1 VRPQQHAIRDQAER
15 LSAKHFI
22 LSIDLGSSGP
32 KVALVGEDGAIA
44 ASAVRSVRTIMV
56 PPAGAEQDAEEI
68 WSAIESAATQVVREA
83 GVPADSIL
91 GVATAS
97 QYFSVVPIDASGLPV
112 SNLVL
117 WLDGRGGPYSEAIH
131 EHHPE
136 AFARWVEINGMPPL
150 PTGSDSLSHTLFIK
164 NERPEV
170 YERAFKFVE
179 PMDYVTAR
187 LTGSCTANPCTAFAQ
202 LITDNRDLGA
212 VRYHEELLDLSGID
226 REKLP
231 DLVPVG
237 SDLGPIRKDVADR
250 IGLSPNTR
258 IFAGVND
265 TQAASI
271 GAGSFQ
277 KGHGGISVGTTCQ
290 VLAFV
295 DTMRTDIDNS
305 ILSMP
310 SPIPGRYMVMAENGL
325 AGKTLE
331 HFLGSIAFAN
341 DALGDHAAADPFH
354 DLEALLRSIPAGSG
368 SLLYLPWLTGSMYP
382 SANPAMRGGFLNL
395 SLETTRA
402 HMLRAVLEGVTFNL
416 RWLLPVVERFAEQQ
430 FDDLRF
436 VGGGAVSD
444 EWSQIFSDVM
454 NRPVH
459 QLAEAR
465 QVNTRA
471 IAFLAFEK
479 LGIAALDDI
488 QKFCRIA
495 RTYEPKAGNR
505 GVYEALFGQF
515 VAAYHQNR
523 PIFEALNAGA

>member
-1 VRPQQHAIRDQAER
+1 LTASRY
-15 LSAKHFI
+15 I

-32 KVALVGEDGAIA
+32 KVALVGDDGGIA
-44 ASAVRSVRTIMV
+44 AAAVRSVKTLMV

-68 WSAIESAATQVVREA
+68 WSAILSAATEVVGRA

-97 QYFSVVPIDASGLPV
+97 QYFSIVPVDASGLPV
-112 SNLVL
+112 ANLVL
-117 WLDGRGGPYSEAIH
+117 WLDGRGGPYSEALH
-131 EHHPE
+131 ERHPD

-150 PTGSDSLSHTLFIK
+150 TTGSDSLSHTLFIK
-164 NERPEV
+164 HERPDV
-170 YERAFKFVE
+170 YERTFKFVE

-187 LTGSCTANPCTAFAQ
+187 LTGHCAANPCTAFAQ
-202 LITDNRDLGA
+202 LLTDNRRLDA
-212 VRYHEELLDLSGID
+212 VRYHEDLLDLSGID

-237 SDLGPIRKDVADR
+237 SSLGPIRKDVAAQ
-250 IGLSPNTR
+250 IGLSPDTR
-258 IFAGVND
+258 VFAGVND

-295 DTMRTDIDNS
+295 DSMRTDIDNS

-310 SPIPGRYMVMAENGL
+310 SPIPDRYMVMAENGL

-341 DALGDHAAADPFH
+341 DALGDHAAVDPFSNV
-354 DLEALLRSIPAGSG
+354 ETLLRAVPAGSG
-368 SLLYLPWLTGSMYP
+368 NLLYLPWLTGSVYP

-416 RWLLPVVERFAEQQ
+416 RWLLPIVERFADQQ

-444 EWSQIFSDVM
+444 AWSQIFADVM

-459 QLAEAR
+459 QLADAR
-465 QVNTRA
+465 QVNNRA
-471 IAFLAFEK
+471 TAFLGFEQ
-479 LGIAALDDI
+479 LGLARLDEI
-488 QKFCRIA
+488 QKFCRVA
-495 RTYEPKAGNR
+495 NTYEPKPENR
-505 GVYEALFGQF
+505 DVYERLFEQF
-515 VAAYHQNR
+515 VRAFDQTR
-523 PIFEALNAGA
+523 PIFEALNA